1 MAASASGVSALQ
13 PTSPLGCEVMS
24 HFSSRRRFW
33 SARGSRRHSDVR
45 RPALEGEAGRVVLC
59 CGARKCRRTG
69 HRLSSWTV
77 LLSGT
82 PLLSLETVAEV
93 PFELY
98 QHHLIVTKGS
108 IGPLNGRSLLID
120 TGTIPSM
127 VDVRIARKLHLQAE
141 PSMLVAFGQSVAIQS
156 TVLNG
161 FRIGALQTG
170 PVPAGVS
177 DLSYLEGVRIDAIV
191 GLDVLAR
198 TSFSIDYRKRVLRF
212 SPGGREE
219 SVAPLELAW
228 PFVTVRMT
236 IAGQQ
241 VRLLV
246 DTGSS
251 DLVLFKS
258 KLPAA
263 LVRCALER
271 RQDRAICVRR
281 GALAAARPAPGPPR
295 SARLGQAASLG
306 ARSGAG
312 RIPAEHRRRAR
323 CAGPRLPASAVRLR
337 AKRARVEPVK
347 SVLHKLRRGE
357 LLRCAGISTAH
368 SCRCMTTEPTM
379 LQNQESHLSFE
390 RPISR
395 GPITPM
401 SWSRTVCWT
410 PTWNKAHEGVGLEH
424 LLLHERA
431 ADSVVVAVDE
441 ERGPFRLTYRLAWD
455 DAWRLREAELVVATD
470 RSTQSLSL
478 RTDGE
483 VIGDTTMVGSAA
495 ISTAV
500 STSTSGQPP
509 SQIASRFAANR

>member
-1 MAASASGVSALQ
+1 MCWTMWLSAVAATA
-13 PTSPLGCEVMS
+13 
-24 HFSSRRRFW
+24 
-33 SARGSRRHSDVR
+33 
-45 RPALEGEAGRVVLC
+45 VV
-59 CGARKCRRTG
+59 
-69 HRLSSWTV
+69 
-77 LLSGT
+77 SGT

-127 VDVRIARKLHLQAE
+127 VDVRIARKLRLQAE
-141 PSMLVAFGQSVAIQS
+141 PSLLVAFGQSVAIQS

-212 SPGGREE
+212 SPGDREE

-258 KLPAA
+258 KMPAVLSGA
-263 LVRCALER
+263 PW
-271 RQDRAICVRR
+271 R
-281 GALAAARPAPGPPR
+281 GDKTVQYASGV
-295 SARLGQAASLG
+295 ARLRRLDLRHVRLG
-306 ARSGAG
+306 ARVWD
-312 RIPAEHRRRAR
+312 
-323 CAGPRLPASAVRLR
+323 RLPAWALD
-337 AKRARVEPVK
+337 RVPDGYPP
-347 SVLHKLRRGE
+347 SIDGVLGVLALDSQRV
-357 LLRCAGISTAH
+357 
-368 SCRCMTTEPTM
+368 
-379 LQNQESHLSFE
+379 QFDFE
-390 RPISR
+390 RNEL
-395 GPITPM
+395 G
-401 SWSRTVCWT
+401 WS
-410 PTWNKAHEGVGLEH
+410 P
-424 LLLHERA
+424 
-431 ADSVVVAVDE
+431 
-441 ERGPFRLTYRLAWD
+441 
-455 DAWRLREAELVVATD
+455 
-470 RSTQSLSL
+470 
-478 RTDGE
+478 
-483 VIGDTTMVGSAA
+483 
-495 ISTAV
+495 
-500 STSTSGQPP
+500 
-509 SQIASRFAANR
+509 